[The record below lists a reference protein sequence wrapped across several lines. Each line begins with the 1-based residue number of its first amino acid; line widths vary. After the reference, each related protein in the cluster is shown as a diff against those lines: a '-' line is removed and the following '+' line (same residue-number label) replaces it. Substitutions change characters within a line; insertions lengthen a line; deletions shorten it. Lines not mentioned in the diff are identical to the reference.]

1 MRRRALL
8 TALGASVATA
18 GCVVGYTDSD
28 SSDGNDDTDG
38 EIETLTLAEQ
48 GTPPTICSEELK
60 PDGILAID
68 DPSFGP
74 PTEWPDDPDG
84 YRPLNDQSTVIGVED
99 GGEARAYPLTILNV
113 HEIVNDTLG
122 RPVIV
127 TRCSTCRGCCG
138 CPRGSTLRPQKRK
151 IECSPIAKTVSA
163 TTGIWSCT
171 TTGPARTGHK
181 CWRRRSVD
189 RRPNSVSMFTPE
201 PPRRGASGSPSTRT
215 GTSCFRHRSPKL
227 WIHRYR
233 SEPSPKRTRRS
244 RSPLEH
250 REARTETPRRPVR
263 KNDVDTTS
271 SVGFMCV

>member
-127 TRCSTCRGCCG
+127 TYCPICRSGMIAERRIDGETAVFDVSGLLWMPPGIYTAAAKEEDRVFSDRKDGVSNNGNLVMYDDQTGSYWSQMLAQAICGPKAEQRLDVHAGTASTWGEWQSEHPNG
-138 CPRGSTLRPQKRK
+138 DVLLPP
-151 IECSPIAKTVSA
+151 PISGTV
-163 TTGIWSCT
+163 
-171 TTGPARTGHK
+171 
-181 CWRRRSVD
+181 D
-189 RRPNSVSMFTPE
+189 
-201 PPRRGASGSPSTRT
+201 PP
-215 GTSCFRHRSPKL
+215 L
-227 WIHRYR
+227 
-233 SEPSPKRTRRS
+233 
-244 RSPLEH
+244 
-250 REARTETPRRPVR
+250 
-263 KNDVDTTS
+263 
-271 SVGFMCV
+271 